1 MPTNLWA
8 EKLTWQLLTSFCNYT
23 LNPEKKFLNSNY
35 LMSGFPGSSNY
46 WTWFTKNFL
55 PYQGRIKDFLKKY
68 FLILS
73 NKYHPSNHLIL
84 FILHYIC
91 ITSIYV
97 LFTLLSVCSL
107 VLLSCCALNKSMP
120 QNGTTFSLLSLT
132 HFSRTILSLTSR
144 SMRLSVY
151 NY

>member
-23 LNPEKKFLNSNY
+23 LNPEKKLLNSNY

-68 FLILS
+68 FLNIIQQIS
-73 NKYHPSNHLIL
+73 PFKPFNS
-84 FILHYIC
+84 LH
-91 ITSIYV
+91 
-97 LFTLLSVCSL
+97 FTLYMYYKYLCFVYSAVGLLTRS
-107 VLLSCCALNKSMP
+107 LSCCVLNKSMP

>member
-8 EKLTWQLLTSFCNYT
+8 ENLTWQLLTSFCNYT

-35 LMSGFPGSSNY
+35 LKSGFPGSSNY

-55 PYQGRIKDFLKKY
+55 PYQGRIKDLLKKY

-84 FILHYIC
+84 FILHYIYMYYKYLC
-91 ITSIYV
+91 FVYSAVGLLTRSFKLLRTQKIYAAKRYYV
-97 LFTLLSVCSL
+97 LS
-107 VLLSCCALNKSMP
+107 ALAHSFQSYYFIFNF
-120 QNGTTFSLLSLT
+120 QVNA
-132 HFSRTILSLTSR
+132 
-144 SMRLSVY
+144 V
-151 NY
+151 